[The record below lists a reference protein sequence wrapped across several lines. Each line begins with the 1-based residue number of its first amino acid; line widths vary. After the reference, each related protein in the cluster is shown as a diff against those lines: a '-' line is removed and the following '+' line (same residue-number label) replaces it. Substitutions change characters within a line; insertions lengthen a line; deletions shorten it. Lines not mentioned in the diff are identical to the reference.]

1 MIDVCRYAVYTATTP
16 SLYHLDMIYKACVAV
31 LLSQLISARGEEHNS
46 SDEKLNKHVD
56 TL

>member
-1 MIDVCRYAVYTATTP
+1 LPYCYV
-16 SLYHLDMIYKACVAV
+16 
-31 LLSQLISARGEEHNS
+31 QLISTRGGEHNS